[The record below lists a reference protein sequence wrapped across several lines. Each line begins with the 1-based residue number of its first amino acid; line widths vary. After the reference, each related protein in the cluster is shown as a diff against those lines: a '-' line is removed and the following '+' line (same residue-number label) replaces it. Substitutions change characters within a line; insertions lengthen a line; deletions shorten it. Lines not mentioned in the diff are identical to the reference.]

1 MKGSASRGEARRDA
15 IAEAALRVFLERGFG
30 ASVDDVAHA
39 AGASKQTI
47 YRFFGGREGLLKAA
61 MALEL
66 EAVIG
71 PMRRAALLKTSP
83 AERLTAFAEAY
94 QETLF
99 ADSCM
104 TMYRFVIGAAREHPG
119 LSAIFNEAVMDY
131 VIGLVAPTIADATA
145 TEEPR
150 SLALAEMYIG
160 ILQGAE
166 LNRVLAGLPV
176 DPLRLE
182 TLRADAVLAVLAARL
197 RAE

>member
-1 MKGSASRGEARRDA
+1 MKGSASRGEARRDT
-15 IAEAALRVFLERGFG
+15 IAQAALAVFLERGFG
-30 ASVDDVAHA
+30 ASVDDVAQA

-47 YRFFGGREGLLKAA
+47 YRFFGGREGLIRAA

-71 PMRRAALLKTSP
+71 PMRRAASLEAPP
-83 AERLTAFAEAY
+83 AEKLAAFAEAY

-104 TMYRFVIGAAREHPG
+104 TMYRFVIGSARGHPA
-119 LSAIFNEAVMDY
+119 LSTIFNEAVMDY

-145 TEEPR
+145 SSGPR
-150 SLALAEMYIG
+150 SLALAEMYVG

-166 LNRVLAGLPV
+166 LNRVLAGLPA
-176 DPLRLE
+176 DPARLA
-182 TLRADAVLAVLAARL
+182 TLRVDAVRAVLAAPSRS
-197 RAE
+197 E